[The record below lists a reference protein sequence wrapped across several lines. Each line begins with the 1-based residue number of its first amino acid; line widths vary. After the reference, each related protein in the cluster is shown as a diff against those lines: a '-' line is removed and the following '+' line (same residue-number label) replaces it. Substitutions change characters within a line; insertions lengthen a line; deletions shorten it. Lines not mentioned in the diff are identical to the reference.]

1 MLWGWRVTCIKDKHN
16 VISIPLPDG
25 GVTVKKICT
34 LLIVATAFW
43 TNSIDAQYT
52 TTRVGDYSYTTGPRT
67 NLTTTRIGN
76 FLFRSGTLNGQRY
89 NTTTTRIGN
98 YGFTS
103 GSYRSPRT
111 GSLLSRVGSYL
122 HTTIRF
128 PGR

>member
-1 MLWGWRVTCIKDKHN
+1 MIR
-16 VISIPLPDG
+16 IPLPDG
-25 GVTVKKICT
+25 GITVKKICT

-43 TNSIDAQYT
+43 TSDIDAQYT
-52 TTRVGDYSYTTGPRT
+52 TSRVGNYSYTTGPRT

-76 FLFRSGTLNGQRY
+76 VLFRNGTVNGQRY

-98 YGFTS
+98 VDVTS

-122 HTTIRF
+122 NTTIRF